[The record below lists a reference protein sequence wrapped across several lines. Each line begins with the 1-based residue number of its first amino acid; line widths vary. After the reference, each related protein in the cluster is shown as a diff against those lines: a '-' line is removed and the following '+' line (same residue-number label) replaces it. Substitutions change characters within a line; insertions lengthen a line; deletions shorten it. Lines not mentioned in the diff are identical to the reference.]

1 MITRPTGKNQHN
13 NNNVISCIYQQET
26 ISPEATEVL
35 VVKILP
41 LPIRIND
48 LEDFGLEPRSGF
60 ASGLES
66 TPYL

>member
-1 MITRPTGKNQHN
+1 MITRPTGKNQPN
-13 NNNVISCIYQQET
+13 NNNVIINKRQSVL
-26 ISPEATEVL
+26 SEATEVL
-35 VVKILP
+35 VVKIP
-41 LPIRIND
+41 SLPIRIND

>member
-1 MITRPTGKNQHN
+1 MITGPTGKNQHN

-35 VVKILP
+35 AVKILP

-60 ASGLES
+60 AWNLVH
-66 TPYL
+66 TCK